1 MRKSLCTTLCCVLCL
16 AAAGTALAKQKET
29 GETVAIPHTRGTVH
43 VPRSPS
49 RIVVMDFGML
59 DTLDSLEAV
68 GALQRNVKL
77 AVPKTNLPSYLGKY
91 KGDEYADVGGLKDFN
106 LESIYAFKPE
116 LIIISG
122 RQQDFYE
129 ELSSIAPVWQMNSLP
144 REYLPGVMRNIR
156 DMGKIFA
163 AEEAVGKALADM
175 EAAILAVR
183 NAVSEKHFK
192 TLVLLTN
199 DGKISAYGS
208 GSRFGIIYDA
218 LGFEQAD
225 PGIKVGIHGQLVNYE
240 YLAEK
245 NPDYIFVVDRSV
257 AVTGKADGVRILNN
271 ELVNGTKAARNGHI
285 VSLDPNVW
293 YLSGGG
299 LQSLRMMIE
308 EIRLSV
314 EQ

>member
-1 MRKSLCTTLCCVLCL
+1 MRKALCITLCCVLCL
-16 AAAGTALAKQKET
+16 AAAGTVFAQQKKA
-29 GETVAIPHTRGTVH
+29 GETVAVPHTRGTVQ

-49 RIVVMDFGML
+49 RVVVMDFGML
-59 DTLDSLEAV
+59 DTLDSLEAM
-68 GALQRNVKL
+68 GALRQNVTL
-77 AVPKTNLPSYLGKY
+77 AVPKANLPSYLSKY
-91 KGDEYADVGGLKDFN
+91 KGDKYGDVGGLKDFN

-144 REYLPGVMRNIR
+144 REYLPGVMQNIR
-156 DMGKIFA
+156 EMGKIFA
-163 AEEAVGKALADM
+163 AEEAVEKALTDIETAM
-175 EAAILAVR
+175 RNVR
-183 NAVSEKHFK
+183 DAVSEKHLK

-208 GSRFGIIYDA
+208 GSRFGVIYDA

-271 ELVNGTKAARNGHI
+271 ALVNGTNAARGGHI

-299 LQSLRMMIE
+299 LQSLRMMVE

-314 EQ
+314 EK